1 LSAFLN
7 PSANP
12 WPGTIGLEMDDAG
25 GFTADAMW
33 GPPGDPAC
41 ARNDPTVQVSKLVAN
56 STRIWVYCGT
66 GTPGELGGDDVALN
80 VIEGTA
86 LQSNLNFR
94 DRYVAA
100 GGKNGVF
107 NFPESGT
114 HSWGYWGAQPQQ
126 MKPDLQRVLG
136 ASSR

>member
-1 LSAFLN
+1 
-7 PSANP
+7 
-12 WPGTIGLEMDDAG
+12 MDDAG

-94 DRYVAA
+94 DQYVAA

-107 NFPESGT
+107 NFPETGT
-114 HSWGYWGAQPQQ
+114 HSWGCWGAQPQQ